1 MYTDLFSLKN
11 KTAIV
16 TGGCGLIGR
25 EIVQGLSQYG
35 ANVYIADQ
43 NEPEA
48 KILTEQRQN
57 IKYVNLDITSVDSV
71 RDVLKR
77 IAIEKSGK
85 IDILVNCAYPRT
97 KDWGAKFENINFES
111 WKLNV
116 DNHLGGY
123 FLMCKEIAM
132 IMKEQGGGSIIN
144 VASIYGVV
152 APDFSVYDGT
162 EMTMPAAYAPIKAGI
177 IAMTKYIATYYGSY
191 NIRSNAISPGG
202 IYDNQETSFVEKY
215 SRKTPLGRMGKP
227 DEIVGGVIYLASD
240 ASSFVTGQNI
250 LVDGGWT
257 AW

>member
-1 MYTDLFSLKN
+1 MYNNLFSLKN

-25 EIVQGLSQYG
+25 EIVQGLSQFG
-35 ANVYIADQ
+35 ADVFIADQ
-43 NEPEA
+43 NEPED

-57 IKYVNLDITSVDSV
+57 VKYVNLDITSVASV
-71 RDVLKR
+71 QDVLKR
-77 IAIEKSGK
+77 IAIEKGGK

-123 FLMCKEIAM
+123 FLMCKETAM
-132 IMKEQGGGSIIN
+132 LMKEQGGGSIIN

-152 APDFSVYDGT
+152 APDFSIYDDT